1 MTLNNPKSFEDVKGR
16 LDEIVEAVSDENI
29 PLDDALKLYEE
40 AVELGLIASSLL
52 EENLAESNARYD
64 EAESEDQTGEA
75 AERVVIVSDE
85 VEIDGEVADLEGVAE
100 AE

>member
-1 MTLNNPKSFEDVKGR
+1 MTVNDPQSFEDVKGR
-16 LDEIVEAVSDENI
+16 LDQIVEAVSDESI

-64 EAESEDQTGEA
+64 EEGSDDPEDIEDAEEASQVQSDQPMNED
-75 AERVVIVSDE
+75 R
-85 VEIDGEVADLEGVAE
+85 
-100 AE
+100 

>member
-1 MTLNNPKSFEDVKGR
+1 MTVNDPQSFEDVKGR
-16 LDEIVEAVSDENI
+16 LDQIVEAVSDESI

-64 EAESEDQTGEA
+64 EEGSDDPEDIEDAEEASQLQSDRPMNED
-75 AERVVIVSDE
+75 R
-85 VEIDGEVADLEGVAE
+85 
-100 AE
+100 

>member
-1 MTLNNPKSFEDVKGR
+1 MTVNNPESFEEVKGR

-40 AVELGLIASSLL
+40 AVELGLVASSLL

-64 EAESEDQTGEA
+64 AEGAGSDS
-75 AERVVIVSDE
+75 AERSDASQTS
-85 VEIDGEVADLEGVAE
+85 DDSADSVASDVQSA
-100 AE
+100 

>member
-1 MTLNNPKSFEDVKGR
+1 MNVNDPKSFEEVKGR

-40 AVELGLIASSLL
+40 AVELGLVASSLL

-64 EAESEDQTGEA
+64 AESAGSDN
-75 AERVVIVSDE
+75 AERSDTAQTS
-85 VEIDGEVADLEGVAE
+85 DDSADSVASDVQPA
-100 AE
+100 